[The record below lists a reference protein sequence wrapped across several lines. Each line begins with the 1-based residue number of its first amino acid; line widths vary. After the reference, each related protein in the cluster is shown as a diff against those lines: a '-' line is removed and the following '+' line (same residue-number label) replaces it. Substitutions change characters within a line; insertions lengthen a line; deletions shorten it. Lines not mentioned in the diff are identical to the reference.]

1 MEEKTPELCSGDIG
15 GEKSARRGLKAL
27 LAFVNILISF
37 TDIQFFKNFI
47 KC

>member
-1 MEEKTPELCSGDIG
+1 MEEKIPELCSGDIG
-15 GEKSARRGLKAL
+15 GEKSALRGLKAL
-27 LAFVNILISF
+27 LAFVNILIIF